1 MPSLETAM
9 DGKDPA
15 PGESAL
21 RLAARIAS
29 LPDTLR
35 HALQVLQGRH
45 DISTL
50 TAADGPVW
58 VTGGGMS
65 EGPARYLVALLT
77 ERRIVAEYVPLSEFV
92 APDLDPAA
100 PVGDAVST
108 TVGDTDRSTVP
119 RPGTLVLFSQ
129 GLAPNA
135 RFPLL
140 HLRQFRRCI
149 VVTAVSPRPAE
160 EAKKDAPSL
169 PSQPTAAM
177 PTTAILHAAQ
187 ARGAQVL
194 TLPPFDEDGLLLR
207 VVGPAVHAL
216 AAAWL
221 VGIDRALLAQVPTI
235 YEAACEATAHLPLAV
250 EESLRRGPDLP
261 PVALIAA
268 GRYANACFGLRWKL
282 LEGLQLADPPI
293 WDLLQ
298 VAHGPL
304 QSIWRRPH
312 TLLVL
317 ARASQTSIASQT
329 SVDHEGPL
337 QAALAQVFGPPL
349 HRIVTLPA
357 KLPGLLAY
365 FDHDA
370 QLNLR
375 VLDALRG
382 QDNNRRTASLGSPII
397 DLVDWPGKGHDG
409 PLYGLAP
416 TAVDLRKAD
425 LAGPH
430 STDADGHFPSENQK

>member
-1 MPSLETAM
+1 M

-35 HALQVLQGRH
+35 HALQVLQDR
-45 DISTL
+45 DDVPTL

-77 ERRIVAEYVPLSEFV
+77 ERRIAAEYVPLSEFV
-92 APDLDPAA
+92 ATDLDPTA
-100 PVGDAVST
+100 PVGDAVQPT
-108 TVGDTDRSTVP
+108 IA

-140 HLRQFRRCI
+140 HLRHFRRCI
-149 VVTAVSPRPAE
+149 VVTAVSPRLAE
-160 EAKKDAPSL
+160 EAKKDTPSL

-177 PTTAILHAAQ
+177 PTAAILHAAQ

-235 YEAACEATAHLPLAV
+235 YEAACDAALRLPLAV

-261 PVALIAA
+261 PVALIAS

-317 ARASQTSIASQT
+317 ARASQKSIASQT

-375 VLDALRG
+375 VLDALCG
-382 QDNNRRTASLGSPII
+382 QDNNRRTASLGSSII